1 MSYDE
6 IKGTQDQNL
15 FSCSFSDS
23 LIATCRQT
31 RSAPAALDWWV
42 CRFTGSSKRVVVIRN
57 MTDFNKVSIS
67 DLIDA
72 DIVVSCPTLFHR
84 CVAE

>member
-1 MSYDE
+1 M
-6 IKGTQDQNL
+6 
-15 FSCSFSDS
+15 
-23 LIATCRQT
+23 QT
-31 RSAPAALDWWV
+31 DHRSAPAALDWWVMV

-84 CVAE
+84 CAAA